1 MTPPPQGG
9 LILFYSINET
19 GQYGHDGLRSRFYGR
34 GANNCVFN
42 TGERPG
48 KHEHLGNRDT
58 LEATCNKNTIKL
70 NQVSGE
76 EDRSLTHLLLGPV

>member
-1 MTPPPQGG
+1 M
-9 LILFYSINET
+9 
-19 GQYGHDGLRSRFYGR
+19 
-34 GANNCVFN
+34 FN

-48 KHEHLGNRDT
+48 KHERLGNRDT

-76 EDRSLTHLLLGPV
+76 EDRSHTHTHSLLGPV